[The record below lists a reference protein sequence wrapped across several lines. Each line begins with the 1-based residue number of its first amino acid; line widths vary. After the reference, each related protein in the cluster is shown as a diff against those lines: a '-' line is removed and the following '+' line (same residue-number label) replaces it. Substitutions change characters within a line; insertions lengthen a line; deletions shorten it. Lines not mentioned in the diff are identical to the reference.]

1 MKHLKKLNK
10 KIVFTLMVSMIMA
23 SGISMYDGIKVN
35 AQENKTTNISYS
47 NKSANFGVGQ
57 GIEWPTQVNAPY
69 VDMVAWITKPG
80 YTNNGTV
87 NLKRITEDS
96 GVKFFNL
103 GFIQSTG
110 KIENNKVKW
119 GWGGFSVLNED
130 NNDNTQYQGMK
141 QSIKE
146 LRDIGGDVTIAF
158 GGLNGVTFWEQTQD
172 VNVLYNTYKEIVDGY
187 GLTRIDLDIEGGAA
201 QSKALNITNAKAIKK
216 VQDETGVDVVLTLPV
231 LPSGLTSVQL
241 DVLEAYLSQGVDIE
255 LVNIMTMCYGNGT
268 LLPGENYGTASIRAI
283 DNTKNQVQQYFKKY
297 ANISLTDSE
306 AYKKV
311 GTTSSIGFEGE
322 AHPIFGTDW
331 AKLVVDH
338 SIEKGLGMTSFWS
351 MNRDAMLE
359 TNKGVTSQYQFT
371 DIYKTFG
378 EGAEPG
384 DPQQNQAPTL
394 HGIDN
399 KTIYVGDKFDELEGV
414 SAADREDGDL
424 TSKIKVEGKVDTTKA
439 GDYKISYSVADSEGL
454 TTNKQRTITVKEKPD
469 PSQDTYDS
477 NKIYLEGDSVVF
489 KGEKYVAKW
498 WVKGEDPDKSQAWQ
512 KIVTPNEDGSIDYYE
527 GLVCQGGELVRYN
540 GHTYKAKW
548 WTNTTPGSDDTWEL
562 IK

>member
-1 MKHLKKLNK
+1 MKHLRKLNK
-10 KIVFTLMVSMIMA
+10 KIVITIMISMFMT
-23 SGISMYDGIKVN
+23 SGISIYDGIKAS
-35 AQENKTTNISYS
+35 AQENEAVSRAYS
-47 NKSANFGVGQ
+47 NKSINFGVGQ

-87 NLKRITEDS
+87 NLKRISEDT

-110 KIENNKVKW
+110 KIENNKVQW
-119 GWGGFSVLNED
+119 GWGGFSVLSEN

-141 QSIKE
+141 KSIKE
-146 LRDIGGDVTIAF
+146 LRDIGGDATIAF

-172 VNVLYNTYKEIVDGY
+172 ENVLYNTYKEIVEGY
-187 GLTRIDLDIEGGAA
+187 KLTRIDLDIEGTA
-201 QSKALNITNAKAIKK
+201 QSKALNITNAKAIKR
-216 VQDETGVDVVLTLPV
+216 VQDETGVNVVLTLPV

-255 LVNIMTMCYGNGT
+255 LVNIMTMCYGSGT

-322 AHPIFGTDW
+322 AHPIFNTEW
-331 AKLVVDH
+331 SKLVVDH
-338 SIEKGLGMTSFWS
+338 SIQKGLGMTSFWS

-359 TNKGVTSQYQFT
+359 NNKGVTSQYQFT

-378 EGAEPG
+378 EGSNPE
-384 DPQQNQAPTL
+384 DPQKNQAPVL

-399 KTIYVGDKFDELEGV
+399 KTIYVGEKFDLLEGV
-414 SAADREDGDL
+414 SATDKEDGDL
-424 TSKIKVEGKVDTTKA
+424 TSKIKVEGNIDTSKI
-439 GDYKISYSVADSEGL
+439 GNYKINYFVTDSKNL
-454 TTNKQRTITVKEKPD
+454 TTSKQRVITVKEKPD
-469 PSQDTYDS
+469 PSQDTYDP
-477 NKIYLEGDSVVF
+477 NKIYVEGDVVIF

-498 WVKGEDPDKSQAWQ
+498 WVKGEDPDESKSWE
-512 KIVTPNEDGSIDYYE
+512 KVINNNEDGSIDYYE
-527 GLVCQGGELVRYN
+527 GLICQGGELVRYE

-548 WTNTTPGSDDTWEL
+548 WTNTIPGSDNTWEL
-562 IK
+562 VK

>member
-1 MKHLKKLNK
+1 MKHLRKLNK
-10 KIVFTLMVSMIMA
+10 KIVITIMVSMFMT
-23 SGISMYDGIKVN
+23 SGISIYDGIKAS
-35 AQENKTTNISYS
+35 AQENEAVSRAYS
-47 NKSANFGVGQ
+47 NKSISFGVGQ

-87 NLKRITEDS
+87 NLKRISEDT

-110 KIENNKVKW
+110 KIENNKVQW
-119 GWGGFSVLNED
+119 GWGGFSVLSEN

-141 QSIKE
+141 KSIKE
-146 LRDIGGDVTIAF
+146 LRDIGGDATIAF

-172 VNVLYNTYKEIVDGY
+172 ENVLYNTYKEIVEGY
-187 GLTRIDLDIEGGAA
+187 KLTRIDLDIEGTA
-201 QSKALNITNAKAIKK
+201 QSKSLNITNAKAIKR

-255 LVNIMTMCYGNGT
+255 LVNIMTMCYGSGT

-322 AHPIFGTDW
+322 AHPIFNTEW
-331 AKLVVDH
+331 SKLVVDH
-338 SIEKGLGMTSFWS
+338 SIQKGLGMTSFWS

-359 TNKGVTSQYQFT
+359 NNKGVTNQYQFT

-378 EGAEPG
+378 EGANTE
-384 DPQQNQAPTL
+384 DPQKNQAPVL

-399 KTIYVGDKFDELEGV
+399 KTIYVGEKFDLLEGV
-414 SAADREDGDL
+414 SATDKEDGDL
-424 TSKIKVEGKVDTTKA
+424 TSKIKVEGNVDTSKV
-439 GDYKISYSVADSEGL
+439 GNYKINYSVTNSKNL
-454 TTNKQRTITVKEKPD
+454 TTSKQRLITVKEKPD
-469 PSQDTYDS
+469 PLQDTYDP
-477 NKIYLEGDSVVF
+477 NKIYEEGDVVIF

-498 WVKGEDPDKSQAWQ
+498 WVKGEDPDKSKSWE
-512 KIVTPNEDGSIDYYE
+512 KVINNNEDGSIDYYE
-527 GLVCQGGELVRYN
+527 GLICQGGELVRYE

-548 WTNTTPGSDDTWEL
+548 WTNTIPGSDNTWEL
-562 IK
+562 VK

>member
-10 KIVFTLMVSMIMA
+10 KVLGAITLSMIMT
-23 SGISMYDGIKVN
+23 SGIFICDGIKVD
-35 AQENKTTNISYS
+35 AQEYKGISSNYS
-47 NKSANFGVGQ
+47 NKSIDFGVGQ
-57 GIEWPTQVNAPY
+57 GIEWPSQVNAPY

-87 NLKRITEDS
+87 NLKRISEDT

-146 LRDIGGDVTIAF
+146 LRDIGGDVTLAF

-241 DVLEAYLSQGVDIE
+241 DVLEAYLSQGVDVE
-255 LVNIMTMCYGNGT
+255 LVNIMTMCYGSGT

-283 DNTKNQVQQYFKKY
+283 DNTKNQVQHYFKKY
-297 ANISLTDSE
+297 ANTSLTDSE
-306 AYKKV
+306 SYKKV

-322 AHPIFGTDW
+322 AHPIFGADW

-359 TNKGVTSQYQFT
+359 SNKGVTNQYQFT
-371 DIYKTFG
+371 DIYKIFG
-378 EGAEPG
+378 EGSNPG
-384 DPQQNQAPTL
+384 DPQKNQAPIL
-394 HGIDN
+394 QGVDN
-399 KTIYVGDKFDELEGV
+399 KTIYVGDKFNLLEGV
-414 SAADREDGDL
+414 SATDREDGDI
-424 TSKIKVEGKVDTTKA
+424 TTKIKIEGKVDTSNA
-439 GDYKISYSVADSEGL
+439 GDYKINYSVTDSEGL
-454 TTNKQRTITVKEKPD
+454 TTTKQRTIIVKEKPD
-469 PSQDTYDS
+469 SSKDTYDS
-477 NKIYLEGDSVVF
+477 NKIYLEGDSVIF

-498 WVKGEDPDKSQAWQ
+498 WVKGEEPDKSQAWK
-512 KIVTPNEDGSIDYYE
+512 KIVVPNEDGSIDYYE

-540 GHTYKAKW
+540 GNTYKAKW
-548 WTNTTPGSDDTWEL
+548 WTNTVPGSDETWEL

>member
-1 MKHLKKLNK
+1 MKHLRKLNR
-10 KIVFTLMVSMIMA
+10 KITITIIISLLMT
-23 SGISMYDGIKVN
+23 SGISIYDGIKAS
-35 AQENKTTNISYS
+35 AQENKGISSAYS
-47 NKSANFGVGQ
+47 NKSINFGVGQ

-87 NLKRITEDS
+87 NLKRISEDT

-110 KIENNKVKW
+110 KIENNKVQW
-119 GWGGFSVLNED
+119 GWGGFSVLSEN

-141 QSIKE
+141 KSIKE
-146 LRDIGGDVTIAF
+146 LRDIGGDATIAF

-172 VNVLYNTYKEIVDGY
+172 ENVLYNTYKEIVEGY
-187 GLTRIDLDIEGGAA
+187 KLTRIDLDIEGTA
-201 QSKALNITNAKAIKK
+201 QSKSLNITNAKAIKR

-255 LVNIMTMCYGNGT
+255 LVNIMTMCYGSGT

-322 AHPIFGTDW
+322 AQPIFNTEW
-331 AKLVVDH
+331 SKLVVDH
-338 SIEKGLGMTSFWS
+338 SIQKGLGMTSFWS

-359 TNKGVTSQYQFT
+359 NNKGVTNQYQFT

-378 EGAEPG
+378 EGANTE
-384 DPQQNQAPTL
+384 DPQKNQAPVL

-399 KTIYVGDKFDELEGV
+399 KTIYVGEKFDLLEGV
-414 SAADREDGDL
+414 SATDKEDGDL
-424 TSKIKVEGKVDTTKA
+424 TSKIKVEGNVDTSKV
-439 GDYKISYSVADSEGL
+439 GNYKINYSVTNSKNL
-454 TTNKQRTITVKEKPD
+454 TTSKQRLITVKEKPD
-469 PSQDTYDS
+469 PSQDTYDP
-477 NKIYLEGDSVVF
+477 NKIYEEGDVVIF

-498 WVKGEDPDKSQAWQ
+498 WVKGEDPDKSKSWE
-512 KIVTPNEDGSIDYYE
+512 KVINNNEDGSIDYYE
-527 GLVCQGGELVRYN
+527 GLICQGGELVRYE

-548 WTNTTPGSDDTWEL
+548 WTNTIPGSDNTWEL
-562 IK
+562 VK